1 MDISLLP
8 PAMAAFV
15 QALVALAESK
25 KQMKHQY

>member
-15 QALVALAESK
+15 QALVILAESK
-25 KQMKHQY
+25 KQIFG